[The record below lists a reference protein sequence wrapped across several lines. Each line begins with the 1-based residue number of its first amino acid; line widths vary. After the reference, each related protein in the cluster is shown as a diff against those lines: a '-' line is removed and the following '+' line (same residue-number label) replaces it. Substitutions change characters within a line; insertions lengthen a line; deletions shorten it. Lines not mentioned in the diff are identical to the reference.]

1 MLLAVGTFCALPAPA
16 TSQTTDPIFRSWRW
30 TEDVTSA
37 RALGLG
43 GAMTGLGDDG
53 AAAAFNPAGLAT
65 LPRAGELQIG
75 LRLPSTADLAS
86 GDRLQTRTKATSPA
100 TLALRLGPR
109 VAVSYQFLALRSA
122 TRIDLNAA
130 NETGS
135 LKSTINGPG
144 LGFAV
149 RVASYVSLGVSV
161 HALRLYV
168 DDASYTHEAAGRPD
182 ALVRFY
188 SSGDTRVTTT
198 AGALV
203 KARELS
209 YGVAVRFGST
219 WHGLRTATDPS
230 RRAVIDEGTQFD
242 VRSPTVISTG
252 VAWQPELRRA
262 LTVLLTTQVDRVL
275 LGQIHPTAAVGI
287 PFPATDYAA
296 RSEWQCRVGSELTFP
311 ILERWASHG
320 AGRPN
325 RFQVRAG
332 WDSQPSGSI
341 VYNGTDAGQLSLFP
355 SGERR
360 RLVSVG
366 MSLGSATMWRASA
379 AYRFGD
385 GGQAVVGLA
394 IRYPGLFP

>member
-1 MLLAVGTFCALPAPA
+1 VLLAITTLCALPAPA

-37 RALGLG
+37 RAFGLG
-43 GAMTGLGDDG
+43 GAMAGLGDDG

-75 LRLPSTADLAS
+75 LRLRSTADLAS

-109 VAVSYQFLALRSA
+109 VALSYQFLALRSA
-122 TRIDLNAA
+122 TQIDLNGATD
-130 NETGS
+130 TGS
-135 LKSTINGPG
+135 LTSTINGPG

-161 HALRLYV
+161 HALRLYL
-168 DDASYTHEAAGRPD
+168 DDASYTHEAPGSPEVLA
-182 ALVRFY
+182 RFN
-188 SSGDTRVTTT
+188 SRGETRLTTT

-219 WHGLRTATDPS
+219 WHGLRTASDPS
-230 RRAVIDEGTQFD
+230 RRAVIDEGTEFD
-242 VRSPTVISTG
+242 VRSPTVVSTG

-262 LTVLLTTQVDRVL
+262 QTLLLTSQVDRVL

-296 RSEWQCRVGSELTFP
+296 SSEWQFRAGGELTLP
-311 ILERWASHG
+311 VLERWASHG

-332 WDSQPSGSI
+332 WDSQPSGAI
-341 VYNGTDAGQLSLFP
+341 AYDGTDDGQRALFP
-355 SGERR
+355 SGERH

-366 MSLGSATMWRASA
+366 MSLGSATIWRVSA

-385 GGQAVVGLA
+385 GQAVVGLA